1 MLLSRFLWSL
11 LLAMPDIV
19 TELGKLINAQ
29 QNYVHQIMDEMSR
42 SEGRHYDMLEQHLE
56 RQVEI
61 KEQLIDSLKHIIGGP

>member
-1 MLLSRFLWSL
+1 
-11 LLAMPDIV
+11 MPDIV

-29 QNYVHQIMDEMSR
+29 QHYVHQIMDEMSR